1 MMNYVTLLKDKAMN
15 ELNQMNKPLAK
26 RLLTHAS
33 NVIDVINIEDYFRTK
48 IDENYL
54 FLDEQK
60 AIEEINNL
68 SIAQLNI
75 LIQEKITENSVQSH

>member
-1 MMNYVTLLKDKAMN
+1 
-15 ELNQMNKPLAK
+15 MNKPLAK

-54 FLDEQK
+54 FLDE
-60 AIEEINNL
+60 
-68 SIAQLNI
+68 
-75 LIQEKITENSVQSH
+75 